1 MFAQALVKF
10 CHFYGK
16 KLSAGEVYREN
27 GISDETLINSLI
39 EK

>member
-16 KLSAGEVYREN
+16 KLSVEKVYQEN